1 MKALKALQIILILG
15 LLGSFSCDLFS
26 ILICMMANQEVNES
40 LNTLFDKI
48 KKVKNFI
55 IYQKII
61 NSI

>member
-1 MKALKALQIILILG
+1 MKALKALQIILVLG
-15 LLGSFSCDLFS
+15 LLASFSCDLFS
-26 ILICMMANQEVNES
+26 ILTCMMANQEVNES